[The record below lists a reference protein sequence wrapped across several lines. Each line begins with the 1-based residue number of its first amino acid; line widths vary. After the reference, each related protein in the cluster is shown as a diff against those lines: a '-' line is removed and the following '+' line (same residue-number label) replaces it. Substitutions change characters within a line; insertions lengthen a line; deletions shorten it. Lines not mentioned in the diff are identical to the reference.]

1 MFSRL
6 WITTVAACAVL
17 TLASA
22 APAAAISDGVILDPV
37 PAWAAYITVVD
48 NGGQESDQGRSCT
61 GAVISDGW
69 VLTAAHCVV
78 VKKAD
83 GTLTETE
90 LPTTSLRVVLGRS
103 DLRKTRQGV
112 EFTVDDIDPAPDYVP
127 AGTVAAG
134 DLALLKLHGPLPDGT
149 LPLPI
154 APSSWT
160 LPEGSS
166 PTGYGYGNTSER
178 YKGTLLKSKKEA
190 RYLSET
196 QGGSYKVQH
205 SCDAADLV
213 CLVRVG
219 PSEIMHGDSGGPW
232 LSGRRAYITA
242 INALVTDA
250 TKDSKGNITGHSVV
264 KVASVTTPSTHA
276 WLGRTAGLPEVRV
289 GSVYRDRSANSSWL
303 GGTDGFL
310 HPITEPAVSSCLTN
324 NGADVITP
332 NDFELAK
339 LPIGDEQATCLPNPD
354 GGNAGGNHSFDAPL
368 PTGADPIAASR
379 IYSLACAG
387 SDTCVAT
394 GSYREV
400 DGRDQRM
407 LITRSIDGWE
417 SVKAPTPGCR
427 PSSLVQWIA
436 ARQFLLRRF
445 LLCRGRFLQFEH
457 AYRLSDRYS
466 ANDSDS
472 ARQCLDSSTS

>member
-103 DLRKTRQGV
+103 DLQGKTRQGV

-196 QGGSYKVQH
+196 QGARIRSSTVVTLQISSVLSEWVRQK
-205 SCDAADLV
+205 SCMETAV
-213 CLVRVG
+213 V
-219 PSEIMHGDSGGPW
+219 HGYP
-232 LSGRRAYITA
+232 
-242 INALVTDA
+242 
-250 TKDSKGNITGHSVV
+250 
-264 KVASVTTPSTHA
+264 
-276 WLGRTAGLPEVRV
+276 
-289 GSVYRDRSANSSWL
+289 
-303 GGTDGFL
+303 
-310 HPITEPAVSSCLTN
+310 
-324 NGADVITP
+324 
-332 NDFELAK
+332 
-339 LPIGDEQATCLPNPD
+339 
-354 GGNAGGNHSFDAPL
+354 AGGLYH
-368 PTGADPIAASR
+368 R
-379 IYSLACAG
+379 HQC
-387 SDTCVAT
+387 TC
-394 GSYREV
+394 
-400 DGRDQRM
+400 
-407 LITRSIDGWE
+407 
-417 SVKAPTPGCR
+417 
-427 PSSLVQWIA
+427 
-436 ARQFLLRRF
+436 
-445 LLCRGRFLQFEH
+445 H
-457 AYRLSDRYS
+457 
-466 ANDSDS
+466 
-472 ARQCLDSSTS
+472 

>member
-1 MFSRL
+1 M
-6 WITTVAACAVL
+6 
-17 TLASA
+17 
-22 APAAAISDGVILDPV
+22 AIR
-37 PAWAAYITVVD
+37 
-48 NGGQESDQGRSCT
+48 QE
-61 GAVISDGW
+61 
-69 VLTAAHCVV
+69 
-78 VKKAD
+78 
-83 GTLTETE
+83 
-90 LPTTSLRVVLGRS
+90 
-103 DLRKTRQGV
+103 
-112 EFTVDDIDPAPDYVP
+112 
-127 AGTVAAG
+127 
-134 DLALLKLHGPLPDGT
+134 
-149 LPLPI
+149 
-154 APSSWT
+154 
-160 LPEGSS
+160 
-166 PTGYGYGNTSER
+166 
-178 YKGTLLKSKKEA
+178 
-190 RYLSET
+190 
-196 QGGSYKVQH
+196 
-205 SCDAADLV
+205 
-213 CLVRVG
+213 
-219 PSEIMHGDSGGPW
+219 
-232 LSGRRAYITA
+232 AYITA